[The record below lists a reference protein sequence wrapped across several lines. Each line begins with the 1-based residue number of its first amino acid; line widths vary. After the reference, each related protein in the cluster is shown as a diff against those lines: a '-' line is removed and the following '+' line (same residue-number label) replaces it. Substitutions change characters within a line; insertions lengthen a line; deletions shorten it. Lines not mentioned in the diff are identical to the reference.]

1 MTTTKPLRGIHVFW
15 MVFMFF
21 AVVVGVDTYFIVGA
35 VTTFPGEQ
43 VKNSYVLGL
52 DYNRE
57 VERNE
62 RQARLGWT
70 AEAGLQRDQG
80 VSLVFR
86 IKDSELAP
94 VSGLAVSAA
103 WHIRG
108 QGNDQRDLVLH
119 EVSPGQYQAVIDA
132 PNAARIEVNFS
143 AQRGA
148 KGDVVFEARKDL
160 VVS

>member
-1 MTTTKPLRGIHVFW
+1 MQGKPLRGIHVFW
-15 MVFMFF
+15 MVFAFF
-21 AVVVGVDTYFIVGA
+21 AVVIGVDTYFIVGA

-62 RQARLGWT
+62 RQARLGWSAT
-70 AEAGLQRDQG
+70 AGLKHEG
-80 VSLVFR
+80 
-86 IKDSELAP
+86 ELKIVIHIQDLDAQP

-103 WHIRG
+103 WHVLG
-108 QGNDQRDLVLH
+108 QGRDERDLVLH
-119 EVSPGQYQAVIDA
+119 EVKPGQYEAVIDA
-132 PNAARIEVNFS
+132 PGKSRIDVAFA
-143 AQRGA
+143 AQRPRENGI
-148 KGDVVFEARKDL
+148 VFEAAKTL